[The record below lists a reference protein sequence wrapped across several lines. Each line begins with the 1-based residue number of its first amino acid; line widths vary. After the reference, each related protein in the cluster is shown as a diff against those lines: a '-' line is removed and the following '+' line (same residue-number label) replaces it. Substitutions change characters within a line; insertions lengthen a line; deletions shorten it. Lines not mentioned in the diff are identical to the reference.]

1 MTGDSGPLRTTSLRL
16 RTVVAIV
23 VLLAVLLAGLAVAV
37 EVLLGIRLRAQAEDR
52 LRDRASAAAAL
63 VGTVDAEDLADRLS
77 AQGLSVRIV
86 GPDGGAVDAGPTPDQ
101 LRTGPPD
108 PGGLPAT
115 VPRGSGLVGG
125 TAPTAAATPTTTAD
139 GATIS
144 SSTVREG
151 DGVLTLVSRL
161 DDGTRITLT
170 VGTRDVQD
178 TLVQLGWVMGGA
190 SAAFLGV
197 AVLGVVLVVRRS
209 LRPLDEMATTARSIA
224 GGDRGRRLRPSRQDT
239 EIGRVAVAMDEM
251 LDAVEGAEREA
262 VAAEGRVRSFLSDA
276 AHELRTP
283 VAGVRAA
290 ADTLVR
296 GVGDVATREV
306 LAVHVVRQADR
317 AARLVEDM
325 LTMARLDRGSNS
337 TDDRW
342 TSAPSSWRRATGCGC
357 GCRPS
362 RSRSWCP
369 SGPCAPTSTPSGSP
383 RSSPTSSTTPPA
395 LPDPRAGSSSRST
408 TGERAPWS
416 GWRTTVRASRCRTA
430 CGSSTDSSGS
440 RPLATPVPAGPDWDC
455 RSHGAS
461 RRRTAGPCS
470 TPRTAEATRS
480 ACSAVRCSSCGC
492 RRRSRGGGP
501 ASLEASRVWWNRQTR
516 GTQNALPHGVRVQVP
531 PLVQRMLTARG
542 AVPAPCP
549 ATRTT
554 QHPASSRLA
563 AVSDTEATAT
573 APRRVVVAEDESL
586 IRLDIVEILR
596 DNGFDVVGEAGDGET
611 AVQLATDLRPD
622 LVVMD
627 VKMPQL
633 DGISAAEKLSK
644 NHIAPVVLL
653 TAFSQKDLVER
664 ATEAGALAY
673 VVKPFTPNDL
683 LPAIE
688 IALSRH
694 QQIITLEAEV
704 ADLVERFETRKLVD
718 RAKGLLNEKMG
729 LTEPEAF
736 RWIQKASM
744 DRRLTMHDVAKA
756 IIEQLS
762 ARSSTTRRSHQR
774 RRTTVRRRCC
784 VPWRL
789 GHSVRV
795 HVPTRHR
802 SIDACSVG
810 VCGRIVCVCMFRHDS
825 G

>member
-325 LTMARLDRGSNS
+325 LTMARLDRGIEL
-337 TDDRW
+337 DRRPVDLG
-342 TSAPSSWRRATGCGC
+342 AVLVAEGDRLRLRLPSVALEVVVPERPVCADVDAERLAQVVANLVDNAARA
-357 GCRPS
+357 
-362 RSRSWCP
+362 
-369 SGPCAPTSTPSGSP
+369 
-383 RSSPTSSTTPPA
+383 
-395 LPDPRAGSSSRST
+395 
-408 TGERAPWS
+408 
-416 GWRTTVRASRCRTA
+416 
-430 CGSSTDSSGS
+430 
-440 RPLATPVPAGPDWDC
+440 AGP
-455 RSHGAS
+455 A
-461 RRRTAGPCS
+461 
-470 TPRTAEATRS
+470 
-480 ACSAVRCSSCGC
+480 
-492 RRRSRGGGP
+492 
-501 ASLEASRVWWNRQTR
+501 
-516 GTQNALPHGVRVQVP
+516 
-531 PLVQRMLTARG
+531 
-542 AVPAPCP
+542 
-549 ATRTT
+549 
-554 QHPASSRLA
+554 
-563 AVSDTEATAT
+563 
-573 APRRVVVAEDESL
+573 
-586 IRLDIVEILR
+586 
-596 DNGFDVVGEAGDGET
+596 
-611 AVQLATDLRPD
+611 
-622 LVVMD
+622 
-627 VKMPQL
+627 
-633 DGISAAEKLSK
+633 
-644 NHIAPVVLL
+644 
-653 TAFSQKDLVER
+653 
-664 ATEAGALAY
+664 
-673 VVKPFTPNDL
+673 
-683 LPAIE
+683 
-688 IALSRH
+688 
-694 QQIITLEAEV
+694 
-704 ADLVERFETRKLVD
+704 
-718 RAKGLLNEKMG
+718 
-729 LTEPEAF
+729 
-736 RWIQKASM
+736 
-744 DRRLTMHDVAKA
+744 
-756 IIEQLS
+756 
-762 ARSSTTRRSHQR
+762 
-774 RRTTVRRRCC
+774 
-784 VPWRL
+784 
-789 GHSVRV
+789 
-795 HVPTRHR
+795 
-802 SIDACSVG
+802 
-810 VCGRIVCVCMFRHDS
+810 GRIVVSLDDRGAGPVVRVEDDGPGIPVQDRVRVFDRLVRLEAARDARS
-825 G
+825 GGAGLGLPIARGIAEAHGGSLQHAEDGGGHEVGLLGGAVFELRLPAAVEGRGSC